1 MNANSLFALTTEAAQ
16 IEDMLWESGGEITP
30 ELEERMNDNDVAL
43 KAKTDSYGALIHK
56 FGSTE
61 DMIDAEIKRLTALK
75 KVAQNAETKLK
86 DRVKHSMEQN
96 GMTKL
101 DGAFTKFSLRKS
113 EKTITDD
120 EKLVTSKTPMFPA
133 DWKDQFGMSFYEHQ
147 QSLKIS
153 TFDGYAV
160 YAIKNKAKGRQAL
173 TALPGEVE

>member
-43 KAKTDSYGALIHK
+43 RTKTDSYGALIHK
-56 FGSTE
+56 FGSTV
-61 DMIDAEIKRLTALK
+61 DMIDAEIKRLTSLK

-86 DRVKHSMEQN
+86 DRVKYSMEQN

-120 EKLVTSKTPMFPA
+120 ESILAPYQFVLEEFRQTLPPYISLPDFKVNKTII
-133 DWKDQFGMSFYEHQ
+133 KDMIKKDGIQIPGAHLEENMS
-147 QSLKIS
+147 LIVK
-153 TFDGYAV
+153 
-160 YAIKNKAKGRQAL
+160 
-173 TALPGEVE
+173 

>member
-30 ELEERMNDNDVAL
+30 EIEERMNDNAVAL
-43 KAKTDSYGALIHK
+43 RTKTDSYGALIHK
-56 FGSTE
+56 FGSTV
-61 DMIDAEIKRLTALK
+61 DMIDAEIKRLTAHK

-86 DRVKHSMEQN
+86 DRVKYSMEQN

-120 EKLVTSKTPMFPA
+120 ESILAPYQFVLEEFRQTLPPYITLPDFKVNKTII
-133 DWKDQFGMSFYEHQ
+133 KDMIKKDGIQIPGAHLEENMS
-147 QSLKIS
+147 LIVK
-153 TFDGYAV
+153 
-160 YAIKNKAKGRQAL
+160 
-173 TALPGEVE
+173 